1 MDTIWRGDWQK
12 ELIPEGKTDPRK
24 TVKSIHNLQFHSAT
38 FSRCLLHSRLLDAV
52 EDVMGT
58 EDILLGRNSID
69 FIFYRGLQGD
79 RSGQ

>member
-1 MDTIWRGDWQK
+1 MVPRLDTIWRGDWQR
-12 ELIPEGKTDPRK
+12 ELIPEDKESHK

-58 EDILLGRNSID
+58 EDILLGGNSIGFLD
-69 FIFYRGLQGD
+69 TEIG
-79 RSGQ
+79 